1 VNLKKI
7 PQSKNTDLA
16 MQDNDILFIPTSAAK
31 NAMKDVEAVLPTA
44 AAASIYR
51 VP

>member
-7 PQSKNTDLA
+7 LQSKNTDLA

-31 NAMKDVEAVLPTA
+31 NAMKDFEAALPA
-44 AAASIYR
+44 AAGASVYR

>member
-1 VNLKKI
+1 
-7 PQSKNTDLA
+7 